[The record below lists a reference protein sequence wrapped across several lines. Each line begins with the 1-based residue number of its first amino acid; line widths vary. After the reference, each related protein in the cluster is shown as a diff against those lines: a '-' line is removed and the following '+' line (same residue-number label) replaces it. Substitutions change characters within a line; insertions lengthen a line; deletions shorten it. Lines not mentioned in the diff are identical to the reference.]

1 MNKKLFLVVGGVI
14 VIAAILYAI
23 FFPGKGTLTIEV
35 NSLSPVQEEIAVY
48 LASKRHPEAITP
60 PATIEVRAGRYEL
73 VAIAPG
79 AEEYRETI
87 RIRSGQ
93 TTAVS
98 LTLTAELGVA
108 DQQEVTL
115 TQEEMESP
123 LVKLF
128 PHNDT
133 NFSISAEFGRDM
145 SGVLVITSVTI
156 TPYLPISASGGYSE
170 AEVAQAKEQYVAE
183 AKAWLKENG
192 VPETVAIAID
202 SVY

>member
-1 MNKKLFLVVGGVI
+1 MNKKLFLIIGGVI
-14 VIAAILYAI
+14 VVAAILYAV

-35 NSLSPVQEEIAVY
+35 NSLSPVQDEIAVY
-48 LASKRHPEAITP
+48 LATKRHPEAITP

-108 DQQEVTL
+108 DQQEITL

-133 NFSISAEFGRDM
+133 NFSVTAEFSRDE
-145 SGVLVITSVTI
+145 SGGLILASITI
-156 TPYLPISASGGYSE
+156 TPYLPISAGGGYNE
-170 AEVAQAKEQYVAE
+170 AEVAQAKEEYVAE
-183 AKAWLKENG
+183 AKAWLTSNN
-192 VPETVAIAID
+192 VPETVPITID
-202 SVY
+202 SPF